1 MGAPKLPTQT
11 PGQFPENPVINSENS
26 FHPERPI
33 VYKQIK
39 NEVRA
44 YVWELPVRIFHWLN
58 MLAIFVLM
66 GTGIY
71 IGKPFASAGIPEEA
85 YYSNL
90 MGWMRYIHFFAAFL
104 FVINLMFRLY
114 WVAIGNKFATSNPL
128 RWIFWKEVFE
138 TIKYYLFLK
147 NKKPHYVGHN
157 PLAQLSYWIFIGLG
171 SWIVLLTGFYMYFEP
186 QPESF
191 WAKLFVWVPYLF
203 GGDSFT
209 IRSWHHLAAW
219 GFMLFTLIHV
229 YMAFRDDYLERNGS
243 ISSMITGYKTTTNK
257 SVGEKN
263 EK

>member
-1 MGAPKLPTQT
+1 MAAPKLPNRG
-11 PGQFPENPVINSENS
+11 PNPPDMKIELNSENT
-26 FHPERPI
+26 FHQERPL
-33 VYKQIK
+33 VYKPIK

-44 YVWELPVRIFHWLN
+44 YVWELPIRIFHWLN

-71 IGKPFASAGIPEEA
+71 IGQPMTAAIIPEEA

-90 MGWMRYIHFFAAFL
+90 MGWMRYIHFFAAFI

-114 WVAIGNKFATSNPL
+114 WVAMGNKFATSNPL
-128 RWIFWKEVFE
+128 RLIFWKELVE
-138 TIKYYLFLK
+138 TVKFYLFLK

-171 SWIVLLTGFYMYFEP
+171 SWIVMLTGFYLYFEP
-186 QPESF
+186 QLDSF
-191 WAKLFVWVPYLF
+191 WGNMFVWVPYVF
-203 GGDSFT
+203 GGDSFAV
-209 IRSWHHLAAW
+209 RSWHHFTAW
-219 GFMLFTLIHV
+219 GFMLFTVIHV

-243 ISSMITGYKTTTNK
+243 ISSMITGYKTTTKK

-263 EK
+263 ED